1 MKICLAQIHVEPC
14 RPDLNYAIMTNAIVQ
29 AKSQK
34 ADMIVFPE
42 LCIPG
47 YLIGDTWEEEAYL
60 RDCITYGEQI
70 REMADEIVVV
80 SSVPPIILERRCF
93 FVLCIVETRSA
104 PSSIVM
110 LGFDSSTVLMWL

>member
-14 RPDLNYAIMTNAIVQ
+14 RPDLNYATMTNAIVQ

-80 SSVPPIILERRCF
+80 FGNIAIDRGKTHQDGRIRKYKVAEKIN
-93 FVLCIVETRSA
+93 
-104 PSSIVM
+104 
-110 LGFDSSTVLMWL
+110 